1 VVAWREMQAVG
12 RRMVRLGFTR
22 VVDVVHCSA
31 RPNSSFLSLEP
42 NEMIKKR
49 TRPQTRLRDPSADPS
64 DSATTQLEE
73 NQAQDNENGDI
84 PYVTST

>member
-1 VVAWREMQAVG
+1 
-12 RRMVRLGFTR
+12 
-22 VVDVVHCSA
+22 
-31 RPNSSFLSLEP
+31 
-42 NEMIKKR
+42 MIKKR